1 VDRKKLIKY
10 SIAFGIIK
18 KLALAVFIYYSTM

>member
-1 VDRKKLIKY
+1 MDKKKLIKY

-18 KLALAVFIYYSTM
+18 KVALAVFIYYSTM